1 MFTSTLLL
9 NINRGSKYQFSLE
22 CTQSLFIVII
32 ILLYV
37 AMAIVIVVQS
47 ESSTI
52 CDALFRY
59 ILAAGSVS
67 EQ

>member
-1 MFTSTLLL
+1 MD
-9 NINRGSKYQFSLE
+9 
-22 CTQSLFIVII
+22 
-32 ILLYV
+32 
-37 AMAIVIVVQS
+37 IVVVVLS

-59 ILAAGSVS
+59 ILHAASVY

>member
-1 MFTSTLLL
+1 
-9 NINRGSKYQFSLE
+9 
-22 CTQSLFIVII
+22 
-32 ILLYV
+32 
-37 AMAIVIVVQS
+37 MAIVIVVQS

-59 ILAAGSVS
+59 ILAAVSVS